1 MRLQEGKKREKKC
14 YRIQQTNVEYSL
26 ISSHRR
32 DGRKRQIEL
41 NAKKNKSMKIE
52 KKKREK
58 QYQHSLYLFFFFD

>member
-41 NAKKNKSMKIE
+41 NAKKKQINE
-52 KKKREK
+52 NREK
-58 QYQHSLYLFFFFD
+58 NGKNSISSISSFFD